1 MSDKVVFSP
10 FERRASLALSAVYGL
25 RMLGLF
31 LVLPVLALGV
41 ADMPGGQ
48 NPAAIG
54 LAMGIY
60 GLTQAFFQIPFGV
73 ASDRFGRKPV
83 IVFGLL
89 VFAAGSFLAAW
100 ADSLPLLI
108 LGRALQGAGA
118 VSAAVSAFLADLTRE
133 EVRARAMAMVGIS
146 IGLSFVVSL
155 VVAPPLYG
163 AYGLEGLFLL
173 TGALAVLAALGVVRM
188 GAHPPVPKPVSP
200 ELETPLAAQAQI
212 EKERAWSLLRHSQL
226 WRLNL
231 GIFSLMAVQTAMFVA
246 IPMGFAE
253 LGMPLQDHW
262 KAYLPLLLVA
272 FLGILPPIFWAEK
285 KGRFRPVFLGAVGLL
300 GLTMLGFL
308 LVDGQGLAPWLVF
321 VALFF
326 MGFNLLEAL
335 LPSWVSRVAPVGQ
348 RGLALGIY
356 NTSQSMGLFAGG
368 LIGGL
373 MLAAQGRAGI
383 FAACALL
390 LAFWG
395 MMALG
400 LKELGRRSPTR
411 SSPSNGE

>member
-48 NPAAIG
+48 EPAAIG

-60 GLTQAFFQIPFGV
+60 GLTQAFFQIPFGL
-73 ASDRFGRKPV
+73 ASDRLGRKPV
-83 IVFGLL
+83 IAFGLL
-89 VFAAGSFLAAW
+89 IFAAGSFIAAW
-100 ADSLPLLI
+100 ADTVSLLI

-133 EVRARAMAMVGIS
+133 EVRARAMAMVGVS

-173 TGALAVLAALGVVRM
+173 TGGLAVLAALGVLRM
-188 GAHPPVPKPVSP
+188 RARPPVDAAASDATPPGPTPVAIKAW
-200 ELETPLAAQAQI
+200 PLL
-212 EKERAWSLLRHSQL
+212 SHSQL

-246 IPMGFAE
+246 IPMGFAD
-253 LGMPLQDHW
+253 LGLPLQDHW
-262 KAYLPLLLVA
+262 KAYLPLLLIA
-272 FLGILPPIFWAEK
+272 FLLIVPPIFWAEK
-285 KGRFRPVFLGAVGLL
+285 KGRFRPVFLAAVGLL
-300 GLTMLGFL
+300 ALTMLGFL
-308 LVDGQGLAPWLVF
+308 AADGQGLALWLIC

-326 MGFNLLEAL
+326 AGFNLLEAL

-356 NTSQSMGLFAGG
+356 NTSQSLGLFTGG
-368 LIGGL
+368 LVGGL
-373 MLAAQGRAGI
+373 MLAAYGRAGI
-383 FAACALL
+383 FSACALL
-390 LAFWG
+390 LVFWG

-400 LKELGRRSPTR
+400 LKELGRRRSPTQP
-411 SSPSNGE
+411 SPSIGE